1 MIVVYIVTTV
11 FVMVLLLSIPLFPFW
26 KVWGR
31 MKTHHPEIW
40 QSAGPFEPNDMIAS
54 PGLLGIFLQ
63 VVVRM
68 ENDKALLERDPVIIK
83 WVRVSMEVVRMVPR
97 TLVSRVCCFAIFLY
111 FTAELV
117 KLLLGPLA

>member
-26 KVWGR
+26 KVWDR
-31 MKTHHPEIW
+31 MKNLHQDIW
-40 QSAGPFEPNDMIAS
+40 LSAGPFEPRDMIAS
-54 PGLLGIFLQ
+54 PGLIDIFLQ
-63 VVVRM
+63 VLVRM
-68 ENDKALLERDPVIIK
+68 SNDKSLLERDPVIVK

-97 TLVSRVCCFAIFLY
+97 TLMSRIVFFAVFVY
-111 FTAELV
+111 FTEVLV